1 LNTDIRGLLL
11 NAAWALKLSWSANA
25 SLISGVI
32 MVSLGRASIPA
43 GLALTVRGLINAA
56 VGALANNTKEITT
69 VLPWLLLGLVL
80 TVVEAVSQ
88 RATSLF
94 MQRLHDD
101 LNLRITSDVLTHAAE
116 LEVGCFEDPHVR
128 EIIER
133 AQQSTAH
140 HFSQFMDDSLTA
152 LTNLVQT
159 VLLVGV
165 LMYIEPVIVLVL
177 GPLAFPYL
185 LFQWRLAKKRYTVEQ
200 SRTTKRRW
208 TGYFVSRLMSP
219 QSVGEVKLLD
229 LAPLLI
235 DKFRSLMAEFRD
247 QDRMIYVRSFL
258 GGSVFAVFTTVAF
271 YAVFAWIVMRALQG
285 AMTIGD
291 LAIFAGVT
299 SRLRGT
305 LEKSILSISSA
316 MEQTLYI
323 SNLVEFLSVRPRIT
337 GTSGVIPSTTRG
349 EIEFKDVSFAY
360 PGSTEA
366 ALSHVSMH
374 IRPGETVALVGE
386 NGAGKTTLVKLIARL
401 YDPDHGCIAFDGFDL
416 RELSLAYLQ
425 SQISFVFQ
433 GFGRYEAS
441 AADNIAYGDWRRM
454 LHNRELIE
462 RVALLAGVHSMV
474 KELPQGYD
482 TMLGRMFGEYDL
494 SGGEWQKIAVTRAF
508 ARDAALLILD
518 EPTSNLDVRA
528 EYDLFCR
535 FRELAKGRTTIL
547 ISHRFSTVSMADRI
561 LVMERGRIVECGT
574 HRDLLAQAGA
584 YAGLYALHQ
593 RQLASSCTQD

>member
-1 LNTDIRGLLL
+1 MNTDIRGLLL
-11 NAAWALKLSWSANA
+11 NAAWALKLSWSANV
-25 SLISGVI
+25 SLTSGVI
-32 MVSLGRASIPA
+32 VVSLGRAIIPA

-80 TVVEAVSQ
+80 TIVEAVSQ

-185 LFQWRLAKKRYTVEQ
+185 LFQWRLAKKRYAVEQ

-360 PGSTEA
+360 PGSREP
-366 ALSHVSMH
+366 ALSHVSLH

-462 RVALLAGVHSMV
+462 RAALLAGVHSMV
-474 KELPQGYD
+474 KGLPQGYD

-528 EYDLFCR
+528 EYELFCR
-535 FRELAKGRTTIL
+535 FRELARGRTTIL

-561 LVMERGRIVECGT
+561 LVMERGRIVESGSHQDLIAKAGT
-574 HRDLLAQAGA
+574 
-584 YAGLYALHQ
+584 YASLYDLHQ
-593 RQLASSCTQD
+593 RQRASSLTQ

>member
-1 LNTDIRGLLL
+1 MSTSIRGLLL
-11 NAAWALKLSWSANA
+11 NAAWALKLTWSTNA
-25 SLISGVI
+25 LLTAGVI
-32 MVSLGRASIPA
+32 IVSLGRGIIPA
-43 GLALTVRGLINAA
+43 GLALIVRGLINAA

-80 TVVEAVSQ
+80 TIVEAVSQ

-94 MQRLHDD
+94 VQRLHDD

-116 LEVGCFEDPHVR
+116 LDVGCFEDPHVR

-140 HFSQFMDDSLTA
+140 HFSKFMDDSLSA

-185 LFQWRLAKKRYTVEQ
+185 VFQWRLAKKHYTVEQ
-200 SRTTKRRW
+200 SRATKRRW

-219 QSVGEVKLLD
+219 LSVGEVKLLD

-247 QDRMIYVRSFL
+247 QDRMMYMRSFL

-299 SRLRGT
+299 SRLRST
-305 LEKSILSISSA
+305 LEKAILSMSGT

-323 SNLVEFLSVRPRIT
+323 SNLAEFLNVRPRIAFA
-337 GTSGVIPSTTRG
+337 SGAVPSATRG
-349 EIEFKDVSFAY
+349 EIEFRDVSFAY
-360 PGSTEA
+360 PGSGEP
-366 ALSHVSMH
+366 ALSHVSLH

-401 YDPDHGCIAFDGFDL
+401 YDPDDGCIAFDGFDL
-416 RELSLAYLQ
+416 RELSLAYLH

-474 KELPQGYD
+474 KGLPQGYD

-518 EPTSNLDVRA
+518 EPTSNLDIRA
-528 EYDLFCR
+528 EYELFCR
-535 FRELAKGRTTIL
+535 FRELASGRTTIL

-561 LVMERGRIVECGT
+561 LVMDRGRIVESGSHQDLIAKAGT
-574 HRDLLAQAGA
+574 
-584 YAGLYALHQ
+584 YASLYDLHQ
-593 RQLASSCTQD
+593 RQRTSSFTQ